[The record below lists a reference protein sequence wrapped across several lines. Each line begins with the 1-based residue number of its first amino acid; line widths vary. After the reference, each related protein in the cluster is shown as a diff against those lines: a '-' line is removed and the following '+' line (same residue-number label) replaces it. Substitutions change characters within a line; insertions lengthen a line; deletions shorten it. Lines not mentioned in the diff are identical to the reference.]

1 MIEIIERFTDKFRGT
16 KGRENFSTHCTQNTG
31 DELTFTNNFTEEQ
44 YIKSKSS
51 ISEENHTGKSENL
64 SAQLPKRLNKLP
76 NKLIHILTKSKLNDQ
91 HYFF

>member
-16 KGRENFSTHCTQNTG
+16 KGRENFSTHCTQATG
-31 DELTFTNNFTEEQ
+31 DELTFTNNFTEDL
-44 YIKSKSS
+44 KSKSS

-76 NKLIHILTKSKLNDQ
+76 NKLIHILTKSN
-91 HYFF
+91 